1 MADSITDVVSI
12 QSQAMKE
19 LQQSSSQGIS
29 GTFGAVLKDSIQ
41 EVNKLQLNAGK
52 AIENLAQ
59 GKVENVHE
67 AMIAMEKASV
77 SFNLMLEV
85 KNKLISAYDEMM
97 RMQV

>member
-1 MADSITDVVSI
+1 MVDSIADVVTI

-19 LQQSSSQGIS
+19 LGQSSQGIA
-29 GTFGAVLKDSIQ
+29 GGFGQILKDSVA
-41 EVNKLQLNAGK
+41 EVNKLQLDAGK
-52 AIENLAQ
+52 AIENLAS

-85 KNKLISAYDEMM
+85 KNKLLSAYDEMM